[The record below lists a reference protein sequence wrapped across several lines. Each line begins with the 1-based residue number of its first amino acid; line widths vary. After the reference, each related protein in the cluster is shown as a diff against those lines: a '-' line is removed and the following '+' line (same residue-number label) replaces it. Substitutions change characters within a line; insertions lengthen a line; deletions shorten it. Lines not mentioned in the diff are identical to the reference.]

1 VTHPPTAKGVA
12 AFLLGVWIALT
23 VAESPLHALAGS
35 QPTLHERVNEVRRE
49 HHLKALRPSDE
60 LARVA
65 LAHAE
70 EMASGGYLD
79 HVNRAGRNP
88 LERVQGAGVEGFRLL
103 AENIGSSNVGDDRIP
118 AVIEAWLGSPI
129 HRNNLLNPAFNTSG
143 SGIVRSPSGETVV
156 VQLYATFPLPQ
167 EKPEQS
173 E

>member
-1 VTHPPTAKGVA
+1 MNSSPSARGVG
-12 AFLLGVWIALT
+12 AFLLGVWIVLT

-35 QPTLHERVNEVRRE
+35 QPGLHERVNEVRRE

-65 LAHAE
+65 HAHAQ
-70 EMASGGYLD
+70 EMAGAGYLD

-118 AVIEAWLGSPI
+118 AVIAAWLVSPI
-129 HRNNLLNPAFNTSG
+129 HRNNILNPAFNTSG
-143 SGIVRSPSGETVV
+143 SGVVRSPSGETIV
-156 VQLYATFPLPQ
+156 VQLYATFPLSQ